1 MPSACHSWD
10 EYLSFSRLLTISLDL
25 WLAACLFLFLSFCT
39 FLAVSLCL
47 AFPPTLHL
55 SLSTWLHLSIKCLL
69 ISDGYFLMPVSLSL
83 SLVSFALFFMSKMVC
98 WSALPFCSLTE
109 SLSCRVTCVHLISV
123 RVCCFRRFH
132 SSDYPWLASEG
143 RLFIAFWVSFGLLCS
158 FLGLPH
164 CISNARGRLNQDSSI
179 GKGLGII
186 VV

>member
-98 WSALPFCSLTE
+98 WSALLFA
-109 SLSCRVTCVHLISV
+109 
-123 RVCCFRRFH
+123 
-132 SSDYPWLASEG
+132 PWLSHCLAESHVFIWSLWEFAASEG
-143 RLFIAFWVSFGLLCS
+143 FTPQITPDLHRKDDYLLLFEWVLDYFAHS
-158 FLGLPH
+158 LGYHTASVMPEE
-164 CISNARGRLNQDSSI
+164 D
-179 GKGLGII
+179 
-186 VV
+186 